1 MYSIILVDDEKSIRE
16 HLAKVIPF
24 KEHGFEVK
32 CTAING
38 KEAFEK
44 LAEIRPDLILLDI
57 RMPVMDGFE
66 FLKLLRQS
74 EYSNTQVIILSGY
87 NEFEYA
93 KEAMKY
99 GVKAYLNKPVEEE
112 EILPLLDNIRKDL
125 DNSRL
130 EKDKSV
136 VREKMKLF
144 KKLFNGGAIER
155 KIFKGYT
162 VMSCVL
168 MQSTSSMK
176 VKHPYIVLQDCL
188 SRYLGE
194 IDICQFR
201 VKGSQYS
208 FLLYPQIMEQYNYD
222 KKLLAGKLSEELKKE
237 NLECAFLFDSYAFE
251 HTKDTFR
258 VDFSNHNYEM
268 LTRLFFHGGDFME
281 YSPLYYKTGSEL
293 YLEAKYLEAIKQH
306 ILCLDK
312 EEAIKDIEMLM
323 AEVERCYTGIQ
334 YVQEISYRIYYLI
347 TDEISKITNTKN
359 SEPFLSRPECIE
371 SLYFVSFREWKKM
384 LCSLITEGFEFIER
398 NIRRVNPGIS
408 KAVIEYV
415 HMHYMKQISL
425 KQVAD
430 LFFTNSAYLGRVF
443 QKSTGVSF
451 KEYVNKIRISE
462 AKKLLV
468 QTDKLIYEIASQVGF
483 TESSYFTAKFTQEVG
498 KSPTEYRNIM

>member
-16 HLAKVIPF
+16 HLTKVIPF

-32 CTAING
+32 CTAVNG
-38 KEAFEK
+38 KEAFDK

-74 EYSNTQVIILSGY
+74 EYSNTQIIILSGY

-93 KEAMKY
+93 KEAMKF

-112 EILPLLDNIRKDL
+112 ELLALLDNIRKDL

-130 EKDKSV
+130 EEYKST
-136 VREKMKLF
+136 VREQMKLF
-144 KKLFNGGAIER
+144 KKLFNGGAIDR
-155 KIFKGYT
+155 RVFKGYT
-162 VMSCVL
+162 VMSCVIL
-168 MQSTSSMK
+168 QSTSSMK

-188 SRYLGE
+188 SRHLGE

-208 FLLYPQIMEQYNYD
+208 FLLFPRIMEQYDND
-222 KKLLAGKLSEELKKE
+222 KNLLAKKLSEELKKE
-237 NLECAFLFDSYAFE
+237 SLECAFLFDSYVFE
-251 HTKDTFR
+251 HARDTFR
-258 VDFSNHNYEM
+258 EDFSNHNYEM
-268 LTRLFFHGGDFME
+268 LTRLFFHGGDFMD
-281 YSPLYYKTGSEL
+281 YSPLNYKTGSEL
-293 YLEAKYLEAIKQH
+293 YLEAKFLEAIKQH

-312 EEAIKDIEMLM
+312 EEVINDIEMLM
-323 AEVERCYTGIQ
+323 AEAEKCYTGIQ
-334 YVQEISYRIYYLI
+334 YIQEISYRIYYLVI
-347 TDEISKITNTKN
+347 DEISKITNTKM

-371 SLYFVSFREWKKM
+371 SLYFVSFNEWKKM
-384 LCSLITEGFEFIER
+384 LCSLITEGFEYIEQ
-398 NIRRVNPGIS
+398 NIR
-408 KAVIEYV
+408 KATPAICKEVIEYV
-415 HMHYMKQISL
+415 HEHYMNQISL

-430 LFFTNSAYLGRVF
+430 HFFTNSAYLGRIF
-443 QKSTGVSF
+443 QKATGVSF
-451 KEYVNKIRISE
+451 KEYVNRIRITE

-468 QTDKLIYEIASQVGF
+468 QTDKLIYEIANQVGF

-498 KSPTEYRNIM
+498 KSPTEYRNIV